1 MTRILVVGAH
11 PDDEVL
17 GCGGTLARHVEAG
30 DVVSALLLADGET
43 SRGAGDIPR
52 RRRSALAAASALGL
66 ESVTT
71 LDYPDNRLD
80 SVALLDVVQS
90 IERVIAEKRPE
101 IVYTHHAGD
110 LNIDHAI
117 VHRAVLT
124 ACRPAPVGGVRA
136 IYAFE
141 VPSSTEWGATTLA
154 PFVPTRYVD
163 VTATLATKRRALEC
177 YGEEMRA
184 APHPRSLAGI
194 EALASLRGHQ
204 IGCAAAEAFIV
215 IREVVR

>member
-1 MTRILVVGAH
+1 MTRVLVVGAH

-17 GCGGTLARHVEAG
+17 GCGGTIARHAAEG
-30 DVVSALLLADGET
+30 DLVSALLIADGET
-43 SRGAGDIPR
+43 SRGAGNIPR
-52 RRRSALAAASALGL
+52 RRQAAQTAATALGL

-80 SVALLDVVQS
+80 SVALLDIVQS
-90 IERVIAEKRPE
+90 IERVIAEKRPDV
-101 IVYTHHAGD
+101 VYTHHAGD

-124 ACRPAPVGGVRA
+124 ACRPATAGGVRA

-154 PFVPTRYVD
+154 PFVPTRFVD
-163 VTATLATKRRALEC
+163 ISATLVTKRGALEC
-177 YGEEMRA
+177 YSEEMRA
-184 APHPRSLAGI
+184 APHPRSLVGV
-194 EALASLRGHQ
+194 EALARLRGHQ
-204 IGCAAAEAFIV
+204 IGCAAAEAFMV
-215 IREVVR
+215 IREIVR